1 MRRWLELCRA
11 PLFCAGSLAW
21 QIVAQDRAGYTMKG
35 LVWYYYRVDLSLLVL
50 YSFALVTADGGNAPL
65 GQGPAASP
73 PPPSRPHT
81 TTPFPNHMKHT
92 PHHPCCEYPLVVTT
106 V

>member
-65 GQGPAASP
+65 GQKARGGLP
-73 PPPSRPHT
+73 PLLPHALTQLPLSQT
-81 TTPFPNHMKHT
+81 T
-92 PHHPCCEYPLVVTT
+92 
-106 V
+106 

>member
-50 YSFALVTADGGNAPL
+50 YSFAL
-65 GQGPAASP
+65 
-73 PPPSRPHT
+73 H
-81 TTPFPNHMKHT
+81 
-92 PHHPCCEYPLVVTT
+92 
-106 V
+106 